1 MVYFV
6 LLKIY
11 VGLAKGF
18 FKFRS
23 RLINV
28 SLQ

>member
-1 MVYFV
+1 MVYLV
-6 LLKIY
+6 LFKVY
-11 VGLAKGF
+11 VELAKGF